1 MLFNSRYDD
10 NQKYIDSINLI
21 KTNIKNNLGAKK
33 TFSVLITSAKRNE
46 GKTTVAM
53 RLALSFAKEN
63 KKVLL
68 MDCDLKNS
76 NLKALIK
83 GTYEGKGLSEI
94 IMNRDGILENIYK
107 YNNNLDILFAG
118 ECEDNTLE
126 VLENSRIDEILH
138 KFNQKY
144 EYIIIDSTAL
154 VNIADARVLLP
165 KVDGIVLVAK
175 YNTTRRRD
183 ILNCKRILDKYK
195 ERVLGVVIN
204 MNKWGN

>member
-1 MLFNSRYDD
+1 MFFNKGYNE

-21 KTNIKNNLGAKK
+21 KTNIKNKLSTQK
-33 TFSVLITSAKRNE
+33 TFSVLVTSSKRNE

-53 RLALSFAKEN
+53 RLALSLAKEN

-76 NLKALIK
+76 NLNELIQ

-94 IMNRDGILENIYK
+94 IMNEAELLESIYK
-107 YNNNLDILFAG
+107 YNNKLDILFAG
-118 ECEDNTLE
+118 NCDNNTFE
-126 VLENSRIDEILH
+126 ILENSNIDYILN
-138 KFNQKY
+138 KCNQMY

-154 VNIADARVLLP
+154 INVADTRVLLP

-175 YNTTRRRD
+175 YNTTRKRD
-183 ILNCKRILDKYK
+183 ILKCKKILDNYK
-195 ERVLGVVIN
+195 ERFLGVVIN